1 MGTAKIHFAAEYAA
15 ELNRMAR
22 MSRIAWMVAAASLA
36 LGAQALPGLDGSRGA
51 GVAVAHAERVNKK
64 AVTDLMAGFK
74 FGQSRKEVMAKI
86 RKEITERYD
95 QRIFATTD
103 VYQQDKL
110 RREREQEIER
120 IEKSYV
126 EFTGKVGGWDVSVID
141 DQFQQG
147 TGESML
153 VYWEAVGD
161 RKQRRFFFFHEDRL
175 YKMVITL
182 DASHIDKSRRTFD
195 VFRAALER
203 EYGTSKESP
212 QGAMWTGD
220 NGIVLFA
227 LDKLTHYDTVCLAV
241 TDMRMTRK
249 LLQVRAAREEKVEKR
264 SPIIRAMIGGED
276 QEPVDLKK
284 NEDTINRVLDED

>member
-1 MGTAKIHFAAEYAA
+1 VFG
-15 ELNRMAR
+15 
-22 MSRIAWMVAAASLA
+22 
-36 LGAQALPGLDGSRGA
+36 
-51 GVAVAHAERVNKK
+51 GVAVAHAAPVNKK
-64 AVTDLMAGFK
+64 AVAELLAGFK
-74 FGQSRKEVMAKI
+74 FGMTRKEVMAKI
-86 RKEITERYD
+86 RAEITARYD
-95 QRIFATTD
+95 EKIFATSD
-103 VYQQDKL
+103 VYQHDKL

-141 DQFQQG
+141 DQFKQG

-182 DASHIDKSRRTFD
+182 DASHIDKSRRSFD
-195 VFRAALER
+195 VFRVALER
-203 EYGTSKESP
+203 EYGTAKNSA
-212 QGAMWTGD
+212 QGSMWTGD

-249 LLQVRAAREEKVEKR
+249 LMEVRAAREEKVPER
-264 SPIIRAMIGGED
+264 SPIIRAMIGGEE

-284 NEDTINRVLDED
+284 NEDTINRVLDDK

>member
-1 MGTAKIHFAAEYAA
+1 
-15 ELNRMAR
+15 MAR
-22 MSRIAWMVAAASLA
+22 MSRIAWIVAAASLA
-36 LGAQALPGLDGSRGA
+36 LGTLVAVPGLDGSRSSGGFS
-51 GVAVAHAERVNKK
+51 GVAAAHAAPVNKK
-64 AVTDLMAGFK
+64 AVSELMAGFK
-74 FGQSRKEVMAKI
+74 FGLSRKEVMVKI
-86 RKEITERYD
+86 RAEITARYD
-95 QRIFATTD
+95 EKIAATSD
-103 VYQQDKL
+103 VYQHDKL
-110 RREREQEIER
+110 RREREQEIAR

-141 DQFQQG
+141 DQFKQG

-153 VYWEAVGD
+153 VFWEAAGD

-175 YKMVITL
+175 YKMLITL
-182 DASHIDKSRRTFD
+182 DASHIDKSRRSFD
-195 VFRAALER
+195 VFRTALER
-203 EYGTSKESP
+203 EYGTAKNSA

-249 LLQVRAAREEKVEKR
+249 LMEVRAAREEKVPER
-264 SPIIRAMIGGED
+264 SPIIRAMIGGEE

-284 NEDTINRVLDED
+284 NEDTVNRVLDDK

>member
-1 MGTAKIHFAAEYAA
+1 
-15 ELNRMAR
+15 
-22 MSRIAWMVAAASLA
+22 MSRIAWIVAAASLA
-36 LGAQALPGLDGSRGA
+36 LGAVPALDGFS
-51 GVAVAHAERVNKK
+51 GVAVAHAEPVNKK
-64 AVTDLMAGFK
+64 AVADLLAGFK
-74 FGQSRKEVMAKI
+74 FGLTRKQVMARI
-86 RKEITERYD
+86 RKEITVRYD
-95 QRIFATTD
+95 AKIFATSD

-141 DQFQQG
+141 DQFKQG

-195 VFRAALER
+195 VFRTALER
-203 EYGTSKESP
+203 EYGAAKHSS
-212 QGAMWTGD
+212 QGSMWNGD

-241 TDMRMTRK
+241 TDMSMTRK
-249 LLQVRAAREEKVEKR
+249 LLAVRAEREEKVEHQ
-264 SPIIRAMIGGED
+264 SPIIRAMMGDG
-276 QEPVDLKK
+276 QELDLKE
-284 NEDTINRVLDED
+284 NEDTINRVLDDKK

>member
-1 MGTAKIHFAAEYAA
+1 
-15 ELNRMAR
+15 MAR
-22 MSRIAWMVAAASLA
+22 MSRLAWFIAAASLG
-36 LGAQALPGLDGSRGA
+36 LGGLGGLGLPGAGGPGHA
-51 GVAVAHAERVNKK
+51 GIGGVAVAHAEPVNKK
-64 AVTDLMAGFK
+64 AVSDLLAGFQ
-74 FGQSRKEVMAKI
+74 FGMTRKEVMARI
-86 RKEITERYD
+86 RKEITARYD
-95 QRIFATTD
+95 TRIFATSD

-141 DQFQQG
+141 DQFKQG

-153 VYWEAVGD
+153 VFWEAVGD

-182 DASHIDKSRRTFD
+182 DASHIDKARRSFD
-195 VFRAALER
+195 VFVAALER
-203 EYGTSKESP
+203 EYGTAKSSP

-249 LLQVRAAREEKVEKR
+249 LLEVRAQREQKVEQR
-264 SPIIRAMIGGED
+264 SPIIRAMLGGEGE
-276 QEPVDLKK
+276 EPIDLEK
-284 NEDTINRVLDED
+284 NQDTVNRVLDDKK

>member
-1 MGTAKIHFAAEYAA
+1 
-15 ELNRMAR
+15 MAC
-22 MSRIAWMVAAASLA
+22 MSRLASFVAAASLA
-36 LGAQALPGLDGSRGA
+36 LGVPGVSGLAGSGA
-51 GVAVAHAERVNKK
+51 GVGGVAVAHAEPVNKK
-64 AVTDLMAGFK
+64 AVSDLLAGFK
-74 FGQSRKEVMAKI
+74 FGMTRKEVMAMI
-86 RKEITERYD
+86 RKEITARYD
-95 QRIFATTD
+95 QKIFATSD

-141 DQFQQG
+141 DQFKQG

-153 VYWEAVGD
+153 VFWEAVGD

-182 DASHIDKSRRTFD
+182 DASHIDKARRSFD
-195 VFRAALER
+195 VFVTALER
-203 EYGTSKESP
+203 EYGTAKSSA

-249 LLQVRAAREEKVEKR
+249 LLEVRAAREEKVEQR
-264 SPIIRAMIGGED
+264 SPIIRAMLGGEE
-276 QEPVDLKK
+276 QEPVDLEK
-284 NEDTINRVLDED
+284 NQDTIDRVLDDKKK

>member
-1 MGTAKIHFAAEYAA
+1 
-15 ELNRMAR
+15 MAR
-22 MSRIAWMVAAASLA
+22 MPRIARMFAAASLT
-36 LGAQALPGLDGSRGA
+36 LGALSMGVPVPDGSGSSGPF
-51 GVAVAHAERVNKK
+51 GVAAAHAAPVNKK
-64 AVTDLMAGFK
+64 AVSDLMAGFK
-74 FGQSRKEVMAKI
+74 FNMTRKEVMAKI
-86 RKEITERYD
+86 RAQITARYD
-95 QRIFATTD
+95 EKIAVTSD
-103 VYQQDKL
+103 VYQHDKL
-110 RREREQEIER
+110 RREREQEIQR

-141 DQFQQG
+141 DQFKQG

-153 VYWEAVGD
+153 VFWETAGD

-182 DASHIDKSRRTFD
+182 DAGHIEKSKRSFD
-195 VFRAALER
+195 VFRTALER
-203 EYGTSKESP
+203 EYGTAKNSA

-249 LLQVRAAREEKVEKR
+249 LMEVRASKEEKVEPR

-276 QEPVDLKK
+276 DQQVDLKK
-284 NEDTINRVLDED
+284 NEDTINRVLDDDKK

>member
-1 MGTAKIHFAAEYAA
+1 
-15 ELNRMAR
+15 MAR
-22 MSRIAWMVAAASLA
+22 MSRIAWIVAAACLA
-36 LGAQALPGLDGSRGA
+36 LGAMNAPALDGFGG
-51 GVAVAHAERVNKK
+51 GVAVARAEPVNKK
-64 AVTDLMAGFK
+64 AVADLLAGFK
-74 FGQSRKEVMAKI
+74 FGQTRKQVMARI
-86 RKEITERYD
+86 RKEITARYD
-95 QRIFATTD
+95 TKIFATSD

-141 DQFQQG
+141 DQFKQG

-153 VYWEAVGD
+153 VYWEAAGD

-182 DASHIDKSRRTFD
+182 DASHIDKSRRNFD

-203 EYGTSKESP
+203 EYGAAKHSS
-212 QGAMWTGD
+212 QGSMWNGD

-241 TDMRMTRK
+241 TDMGMTRK
-249 LLQVRAAREEKVEKR
+249 LLAVRAQREDKVEKQ
-264 SPIIRAMIGGED
+264 SPIIRAMMGGEGHD
-276 QEPVDLKK
+276 QVDLKK
-284 NEDTINRVLDED
+284 NEDTINRVLDDKK

>member
-1 MGTAKIHFAAEYAA
+1 
-15 ELNRMAR
+15 MAR
-22 MSRIAWMVAAASLA
+22 MSRIAWIVAAASLA
-36 LGAQALPGLDGSRGA
+36 LGVVNVPGLDGSGGA
-51 GVAVAHAERVNKK
+51 GAIGGVAVAHAGAANKK
-64 AVTDLMAGFK
+64 AVTDLLAGFK
-74 FGQSRKEVMAKI
+74 FGLTRKEVMVKI
-86 RKEITERYD
+86 RKEITARYD
-95 QRIFATTD
+95 EKIFATSD
-103 VYQQDKL
+103 VYQHDKL

-141 DQFQQG
+141 DQFKQG

-153 VYWEAVGD
+153 VFWEATGG

-175 YKMVITL
+175 YKMLITL
-182 DASHIDKSRRTFD
+182 DASHIDKERRSFD
-195 VFRAALER
+195 VFRTALER
-203 EYGTSKESP
+203 EYGTAKNSA

-249 LLQVRAAREEKVEKR
+249 LMEVRAAREEKVEQR
-264 SPIIRAMIGGED
+264 SPIIRAMIGGEG

-284 NEDTINRVLDED
+284 NQDTIDRVLDDK

>member
-1 MGTAKIHFAAEYAA
+1 
-15 ELNRMAR
+15 MAR
-22 MSRIAWMVAAASLA
+22 MSRIAWIVAAASLA
-36 LGAQALPGLDGSRGA
+36 LSLGGVPGLDGSGSSGGFG
-51 GVAVAHAERVNKK
+51 GVAVAHAGPVNKK
-64 AVTDLMAGFK
+64 AVADLLAGFK
-74 FGQSRKEVMAKI
+74 FGMTRKEVMVKI
-86 RKEITERYD
+86 RAEITARYD
-95 QRIFATTD
+95 EKIFATSD
-103 VYQQDKL
+103 VYQHDKL

-141 DQFQQG
+141 DQFKQG

-153 VYWEAVGD
+153 VFWEAAGD

-175 YKMVITL
+175 YKMLITL
-182 DASHIDKSRRTFD
+182 DASHIDKSRRSFE
-195 VFRAALER
+195 VFRTALER
-203 EYGTSKESP
+203 EYGTAKSSA

-249 LLQVRAAREEKVEKR
+249 LMEVRAAREEKVEQR
-264 SPIIRAMIGGED
+264 SPIIRAMLGGEE

-284 NEDTINRVLDED
+284 NEDTINRVLDDK